1 MNDDLPP
8 VLHYQWR
15 VCSGIRAPRLAPGL
29 INTSATSRSPPVQVA
44 PIRPLV
50 RRRVER
56 DVNII
61 PPKSPPSK
69 YRKFVTD
76 ADDDDETST
85 KPSPNVPGSPVQT
98 SVSQRTPAEV
108 EDSRARRKELNKRN
122 SRKQRKKDKDRL
134 SQMSQQLEQL
144 QQENGTLR
152 KIHGLD
158 DGHTSLPSTRGA
170 AYHCQQLGSI
180 LELVHF
186 DWLLLSICQGA
197 PVTLWPELAQTMQVK
212 GPQCQQLAQALRRAA
227 PQCNGLLKAMDAV
240 RRSAQ
245 QALSA
250 ATSLQT
256 ARTTTASNSQVTQ

>member
-1 MNDDLPP
+1 MLTMMTRPA
-8 VLHYQWR
+8 R
-15 VCSGIRAPRLAPGL
+15 SRARTCQGHPY
-29 INTSATSRSPPVQVA
+29 
-44 PIRPLV
+44 RPLFHSALQV
-50 RRRVER
+50 VA
-56 DVNII
+56 VNA
-61 PPKSPPSK
+61 
-69 YRKFVTD
+69 RLL
-76 ADDDDETST
+76 
-85 KPSPNVPGSPVQT
+85 NGSVLT
-98 SVSQRTPAEV
+98 RAYWAAEV

-212 GPQCQQLAQALRRAA
+212 GMGQRSRWQSRAEALTVAIQGHSASSWRR
-227 PQCNGLLKAMDAV
+227 
-240 RRSAQ
+240 R
-245 QALSA
+245 
-250 ATSLQT
+250 
-256 ARTTTASNSQVTQ
+256 